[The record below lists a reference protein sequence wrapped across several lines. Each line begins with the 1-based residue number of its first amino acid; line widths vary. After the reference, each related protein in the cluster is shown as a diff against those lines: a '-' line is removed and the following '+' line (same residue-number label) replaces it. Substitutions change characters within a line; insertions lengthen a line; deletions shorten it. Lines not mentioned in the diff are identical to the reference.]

1 MRPVSREKSPKSGI
15 SSSMLTYIEQIEN
28 IDSINSQHESE
39 ILIDNFDLFINQ
51 KKSRRG
57 HLIICGASA

>member
-1 MRPVSREKSPKSGI
+1 MRSVSREKSPKSGV
-15 SSSMLTYIEQIEN
+15 SSSMLTHIEQIEN

-39 ILIDNFDLFINQ
+39 ILLDNLDLFINQ

-57 HLIICGASA
+57 HLVRCEAST